1 MQIRSLHEIEQDLIY
16 QEPNYENKSFWTF
29 LIDFKRSDR
38 YSSTLS
44 FVLFM
49 ALIWIFMFFTIIY
62 KKDYMFFISIG
73 FVLLFCFIFAQFL
86 LWNFCYKIENDN
98 FLFGIVLFKKCYFTC
113 SRKFIDIHSFYI
125 NKDFSE
131 YVFVF
136 NHGIIKYTLNYNPQN
151 KRMKELEI
159 ISKLALIPLKIKF
172 PN

>member
-73 FVLLFCFIFAQFL
+73 FALLFCFIFAQFL
-86 LWNFCYKIENDN
+86 LWNFVTKSKMIISCS
-98 FLFGIVLFKKCYFTC
+98 VLFY
-113 SRKFIDIHSFYI
+113 
-125 NKDFSE
+125 
-131 YVFVF
+131 
-136 NHGIIKYTLNYNPQN
+136 
-151 KRMKELEI
+151 
-159 ISKLALIPLKIKF
+159 LKNAILLVQG
-172 PN
+172 NL